1 MDPSVAHEPVPPLS
15 GDRPA
20 RGERDVTLA
29 LERGARALIA
39 KQAEDGSWEGEV
51 VWSAMLAA
59 EFVLACHLMDRP
71 IDPVRKRRLLLHFER
86 TRLPSGT
93 WGLSEWSE
101 SNLFVTVL
109 VYVASRILGAEAKD
123 PLLAGALAF
132 IRKEGAA
139 NIPSWGKFWLAMM
152 NLYAWEG
159 VNPVSPALWGMPR
172 WVPIHPSRYYC
183 HTRLIYMA
191 MAALYGQRLTAAKTS
206 LIEALR
212 LELYPNGFEAIDF
225 AAARTQLRRGDL
237 YTEPSAVLWASYR
250 VLGALEGIL
259 GESRRRESL
268 RALRK
273 RIRYE
278 LRTTNHTS
286 ISPVSGLLNILA
298 LHHADPYDPDA
309 EKAFAK
315 LDDWIWEDDD
325 RGTRV
330 TGARSVSWDTSFA
343 VQTLVEVARHVDV
356 REALERGGR
365 FLATQQMHGPFT
377 VSAAEID
384 RVEPDG
390 GYCFAGVWHGWPVSD
405 CTAEAI
411 VARLAS
417 PLGPPPRHDV
427 ESAVRFILGSQ
438 NTDGGFGSYERR
450 RTPFG
455 LEWLNPAEM
464 FGDSMTENSHVEC
477 TASCIVG
484 LARARDHLPDPEIVD
499 RPIARG
505 VERLRALQL
514 PSGAWLGAWGVRL
527 VYGTL
532 FAVRGLLAGGVR
544 STDPQIRRACEM
556 LKSHQRADGG
566 WGEAHVEAPSPVYLD
581 GDRGLVIQTAWA
593 LLALLAAADSDEDA
607 MARAARF
614 LANAQLE
621 SGDFSQPEPAGVFF
635 HTALLDYT
643 LYKSY
648 FPVWA
653 LAQYE
658 THRKAASNT
667 DCHPEERSD
676 EGPHMPRVGSFGPS
690 AVRMTVDPTASKR
703 RAREKG
709 HEGTM
714 NSPQTASGTHHPTGR
729 RIPRVSG
736 GLPLVGHLV
745 PFVRT
750 AVKLLDRARA
760 ECGDV
765 AAFDVGPKKMV
776 LLTGPKASEA
786 FFRAPDDVLNPS
798 EAYKMMEPVFGK
810 DVVYDAPPAKMAEQ
824 FSMLLPCLQDKRM
837 RGYGEVI
844 AREVDRSLESWGD
857 EGVID
862 MYEYTKV
869 LTNFTSS
876 TCLLGRRFRDEMS
889 EEFAPIYSDLER
901 GITPLA
907 YLNAHLPIPTFR
919 KRDRARVQLVDMIT
933 RMIADRRGA
942 SGEGEDF
949 LQILMETQ
957 YKNGE
962 RLSEHEITGLLLAA
976 MFAGHHTS
984 AVTAAWMMLELLR
997 TPSLY
1002 DRVRDEIFRV
1012 YGADGPVTYSSLR
1025 EVPVTEGSVKET
1037 LRMHPP
1043 LFMLMRVAMRDWE
1056 YDGYVVPKGTNL
1068 IVSPTVTHRIPE
1080 LFREPDRFDPDRFGP
1095 GREEDKVP
1103 FAFQA
1108 FGGGSHKCLGNAFA
1122 LLQIKT
1128 VFAILMRRFEFSLY
1142 GDPLEPDFHG
1152 IVIGPRQ
1159 PCRVRYRRIRSDEA
1173 LDLAAKARSGRAEV
1187 NGKAAATN
1195 GTREPS
1201 RCPATGA
1208 GHA

>member
-1 MDPSVAHEPVPPLS
+1 VKGENVKEPPDIP
-15 GDRPA
+15 R
-20 RGERDVTLA
+20 A

-71 IDPVRKRRLLLHFER
+71 IDPVRKRRLLLHFEK
-86 TRLPSGT
+86 TRLEAGT

-101 SNLFVTVL
+101 SSLFVTTL
-109 VYVASRILGAEAKD
+109 VYVAARVLGVEAKD
-123 PLLAGALAF
+123 PLLAKGLAF
-132 IRKEGAA
+132 LRKEGVES
-139 NIPSWGKFWLAMM
+139 IPSWGKFWLAMM

-172 WVPIHPSRYYC
+172 WMPIHPSRYYC

-191 MAALYGQRLTAAKTS
+191 MAALYGQRLTAPLTP
-206 LIEALR
+206 LLGALR
-212 LELYPNGFEAIDF
+212 RELYPDGYEAVDF
-225 AAARTQLRRGDL
+225 AAARTTLRKGDL
-237 YTEPSAVLWASYR
+237 YAPPSQLLWACYR
-250 VLGALEGIL
+250 VLGGVERVARKT
-259 GESRRRESL
+259 RRRESL

-278 LRTTNHTS
+278 LRTTHHTS

-298 LHHADPYDPDA
+298 LHHADPYDLDA

-315 LDDWIWEDDD
+315 LDDWIWEDDE
-325 RGTRV
+325 RGARV
-330 TGARSVSWDTSFA
+330 TGARSVTWDTSFA
-343 VQTLVEVARHVDV
+343 AHALTEVARHVDV
-356 REALERGGR
+356 RDALERADR
-365 FLATQQMHGPFT
+365 FLATQQMRGSFA
-377 VSAAEID
+377 VSADEID

-411 VARLAS
+411 LARLES
-417 PLGPPPRHDV
+417 PAGPPPARDV
-427 ESAVRFILGSQ
+427 EAAVRFVLASQ
-438 NTDGGFGSYERR
+438 NADGGFGSYERR

-477 TASCIVG
+477 TGSCIVG
-484 LARARDHLPDPEIVD
+484 LARARAHLPDPKVVD
-499 RPIARG
+499 RPIARALT
-505 VERLRALQL
+505 RLRALQL
-514 PSGAWLGAWGVRL
+514 PNGAWLGAWGVRL

-532 FAVRGLLAGGVR
+532 FGVRGLVAGGVPK
-544 STDPQIRRACEM
+544 TDPQIRAACAM
-556 LKSHQRADGG
+556 LKSHQRVDGG
-566 WGEAHVEAPSPVYLD
+566 WGEAHVPAPSSTYRD
-581 GDRGLVIQTAWA
+581 AERGQVIQTAWA
-593 LLALLAAADSDEDA
+593 LSTLLLAEDGDWDA
-607 MARAARF
+607 IERAARF
-614 LANAQLE
+614 LAGVQLE
-621 SGDFSQPEPAGVFF
+621 NGDFAQAEPAGVFF

-653 LAQYE
+653 LAEYE
-658 THRKAASNT
+658 THRKRRESAHAPIRSREKRNEGIMNT
-667 DCHPEERSD
+667 VH
-676 EGPHMPRVGSFGPS
+676 
-690 AVRMTVDPTASKR
+690 TAS
-703 RAREKG
+703 
-709 HEGTM
+709 
-714 NSPQTASGTHHPTGR
+714 ASGRP
-729 RIPRVSG
+729 IPRVSG
-736 GLPLVGHLV
+736 GLPLLGHLV

-750 AVKLLDRARA
+750 AVQLLERARK

-765 AAFDVGPKKMV
+765 AAFDVGPKKMI

-786 FFRAPDDVLNPS
+786 FFRASDEVLNPS

-837 RGYGEVI
+837 RSYGEVI

-876 TCLLGRRFRDEMS
+876 TCLLGKRFRDEMS
-889 EEFAPIYSDLER
+889 EEFAPIYTDLER

-907 YLNAHLPIPTFR
+907 YLNAHLPIPSFR
-919 KRDRARVQLVDMIT
+919 KRDKARVELVKMIT
-933 RMIADRRGA
+933 RMIADRRGK

-949 LQILMETQ
+949 LQILMDTT
-957 YKNGE
+957 YKSGE
-962 RLSEHEITGLLLAA
+962 PLSEHEITGLLLAA

-1002 DRVRDEIFRV
+1002 GRVRDEIFRV
-1012 YGADGPVTYSSLR
+1012 YGPDGPVTYTSLR
-1025 EVPVTEGSVKET
+1025 EVHVTERCVKET

-1080 LFREPDRFDPDRFGP
+1080 LFPEPDRFDPDRFGP
-1095 GREEDKVP
+1095 GREEDKLP

-1159 PCRVRYRRIRSDEA
+1159 PCRVRYRRIRPEEA
-1173 LDLAAKARSGRAEV
+1173 LGLASAARATGAGL
-1187 NGKAAATN
+1187 NGKAAPTSAA
-1195 GTREPS
+1195 REGA
-1201 RCPATGA
+1201 RCPITGVGQA
-1208 GHA
+1208 

>member
-1 MDPSVAHEPVPPLS
+1 MNGE
-15 GDRPA
+15 GGTR
-20 RGERDVTLA
+20 ERDVALA
-29 LERGARALIA
+29 LERGAQALIA
-39 KQAEDGSWEGEV
+39 KQAADGSWEGEV
-51 VWSAMLAA
+51 VWSPMLAA

-71 IDPVRKRRLLLHFER
+71 IDPVRKRRLLLHFEK
-86 TRLPSGT
+86 TRSASGT

-101 SNLFVTVL
+101 SSLFVTAL
-109 VYVASRILGAEAKD
+109 VYVAARVLGLAATD
-123 PLLAGALAF
+123 PALAGGLAF

-139 NIPSWGKFWLAMM
+139 TIPSWGKFWLAMM
-152 NLYAWEG
+152 NLYGWEG
-159 VNPVSPALWGMPR
+159 VNPVSPELWGMPR
-172 WVPIHPSRYYC
+172 WIPIHPSRYYC

-191 MAALYGQRLTAAKTS
+191 MAALYGQRLTAPRTPF
-206 LIEALR
+206 IDALR
-212 LELYPNGFEAIDF
+212 LELYPNGFEAVDF
-225 AAARTQLRRGDL
+225 AAARTALREGDL
-237 YTEPSAVLWASYR
+237 YAAPSPLLWAAYR
-250 VLGALEGIL
+250 MLGGFEGIVRK
-259 GESRRRESL
+259 GRRRESL

-298 LHHADPYDPDA
+298 LHDADPYDPDA
-309 EKAFAK
+309 EQAFAK
-315 LDDWIWEDDD
+315 LDDWIWEDDV

-330 TGARSVSWDTSFA
+330 TGARSVTWDTSFA
-343 VQTLVEVARHVDV
+343 THALTEAARHLDV
-356 REALERGGR
+356 RDALDRADR
-365 FLATQQMHGPFT
+365 FLDTQQIRSAFP
-377 VSAAEID
+377 VSARAID
-384 RVEPDG
+384 REEPDG

-411 VARLAS
+411 LARLDS
-417 PLGPPPRHDV
+417 PSGHAAQGDV
-427 ESAVRFILGSQ
+427 EGAVRFILGSQ
-438 NTDGGFGSYERR
+438 NADGGFGSYEPR

-455 LEWLNPAEM
+455 LERLNPAEM

-477 TASCIVG
+477 TASCIAG
-484 LARARDHLPDPEIVD
+484 LARARAQLSEPAIVD

-505 VERLRALQL
+505 VARLRSLQL
-514 PSGAWLGAWGVRL
+514 ATGAWLGAWGVRL

-532 FAVRGLLAGGVR
+532 FGVRGLLAGGVPK
-544 STDPQIRRACEM
+544 TDPQIRRACAM

-566 WGEAHVEAPSPVYLD
+566 WGEAHVAAPSPVYREAE
-581 GDRGLVIQTAWA
+581 RGLVIQTAWA
-593 LLALLAAADSDEDA
+593 LSTLVLAGDPDADA
-607 MARAARF
+607 MARAAHF
-614 LANAQLE
+614 LARAQLE
-621 SGDFSQPEPAGVFF
+621 SGDFAQAEPAGVFF

-658 THRKAASNT
+658 TLRKAAATSRGA
-667 DCHPEERSD
+667 PLRS
-676 EGPHMPRVGSFGPS
+676 
-690 AVRMTVDPTASKR
+690 
-703 RAREKG
+703 REKG
-709 HEGTM
+709 NEGIM
-714 NSPQTASGTHHPTGR
+714 NSVQTASSSGR
-729 RIPRVSG
+729 PIPRVSG

-750 AVKLLDRARA
+750 AVKLLERARK

-765 AAFDVGPKKMV
+765 AAFDVGPKKMI

-786 FFRAPDDVLNPS
+786 FFRAPDDVLSPS

-824 FSMLLPCLQDKRM
+824 FSMLLPCLQDRRM
-837 RGYGEVI
+837 RSYGEVI

-889 EEFAPIYSDLER
+889 EEFAPIYTDLER

-919 KRDRARVQLVDMIT
+919 KRDRARVELVKMIT
-933 RMIADRRGA
+933 GMIAERRGA
-942 SGEGEDF
+942 KGEGEGEEDF
-949 LQILMETQ
+949 LQILMETT
-957 YKNGE
+957 YKNGD

-997 TPSLY
+997 APALY
-1002 DRVRDEIFRV
+1002 GRVRDEIFGV
-1012 YGADGPVTYSSLR
+1012 YGAEGPVTYASLR
-1025 EVPVTEGSVKET
+1025 EVPVTEGCVKET

-1043 LFMLMRVAMRDWE
+1043 LFMLMRVAMRDWQ

-1095 GREEDKVP
+1095 GREEDKLP

-1128 VFAILMRRFEFSLY
+1128 VFAILMRRFDFSLH

-1159 PCRVRYRRIRSDEA
+1159 PCRVRYRRIQPDEA
-1173 LDLAAKARSGRAEV
+1173 ARLAATARTEGAGRSAKA
-1187 NGKAAATN
+1187 T
-1195 GTREPS
+1195 
-1201 RCPATGA
+1201 ATGA
-1208 GHA
+1208 AGAGREAARCPVTGVGQA